1 MGEKVRMP
9 TLTDAVLRRTI
20 ARGETST
27 VELKKAVPRPG
38 ELAERMCGMAN
49 AQGGIII
56 IGVEDSSL
64 KVVGVADSRMT
75 LTQDMILRAARQIDP
90 PLLLDPAEPEVYVL
104 DGKQVVVAT
113 IPPSRGP
120 VYQASGVFWKRR
132 GTHTVPLSASEM
144 LELASDRGLQDW
156 ELQSVQDAT
165 MKDIDPERVEAYTR
179 QRSARSRSFRRFENI
194 EQFLV
199 GLKCARIV
207 KRKVV
212 PTNAGLLFFGYDP
225 QLHILQSEVVCVLYR
240 DTLGV
245 GGYADRKI
253 ITGTIQ
259 ELIDETEAFLS
270 QHVPVEGRI
279 EGWKRIDLPDYPLE
293 ALREAVVNAAIHRDY
308 SRRGES
314 IRVFYYADRIEVH
327 SPGLLLPGV
336 TVEQMRRGEV
346 TSKLRNPILAGL
358 LRDIPGYME
367 RVGSGIRLMLEE
379 TKQMG
384 LPPPQFREMSE
395 FVVTFSKAP
404 AMAPSPLST
413 SSGTLWDT
421 ETRQVHITAHEPLL
435 LEQERRMQQAMQYV
449 REHGV
454 ITNTMYRELT
464 SVSEATARRDLE
476 ALVERGALR
485 GTGKTRGRQY
495 RLP

>member
-1 MGEKVRMP
+1 MP
-9 TLTDAVLRRTI
+9 TLTEVALRRAITG
-20 ARGETST
+20 GETST

-49 AQGGIII
+49 AQGGLII

-64 KVVGVADSRMT
+64 TVVGVPDARMA
-75 LTQDMILRAARQIDP
+75 LTRDMVLRAARQIDP
-90 PLLLDPAEPEVYVL
+90 LLLLDQASPEVYML
-104 DGKQVVVAT
+104 DGKRVVVAT

-120 VYQASGVFWKRR
+120 VYQASGVFWIRR

-144 LELASDRGLQDW
+144 LELANDRGLQDW
-156 ELQSVQDAT
+156 ELQPARDAT
-165 MKDIDPERVEAYTR
+165 MKDIDPERVDAYVR
-179 QRSARSRSFRRFENI
+179 QRSARSRGFRRFDNLQQLLI
-194 EQFLV
+194 
-199 GLKCARIV
+199 GMKCARIV
-207 KRKVV
+207 NRKAV

-225 QLHILQSEVVCVLYR
+225 QQHIIQSEVVCVLYR

-259 ELIDETEAFLS
+259 ELIDETEAFLT
-270 QHVPVEGRI
+270 QHVPVGGRI

-293 ALREAVVNAAIHRDY
+293 ALREAVVNAVIHRDY
-308 SRRGES
+308 TRRGES

-395 FVVTFSKAP
+395 FVVTFAKAP
-404 AMAPSPLST
+404 VATPDRA
-413 SSGTLWDT
+413 SSGGTLW
-421 ETRQVHITAHEPLL
+421 EAEERQPDGPADESLL
-435 LEQERRMQQAMQYV
+435 LEQERRMQLAMQYV
-449 REHGV
+449 QEHGV
-454 ITNTMYRELT
+454 ITNTFYRELT
-464 SVSEATARRDLE
+464 GVSEATARRDLE

-485 GTGKTRGRQY
+485 GMGKTRGRQY
-495 RLP
+495 RLL

>member
-1 MGEKVRMP
+1 MP
-9 TLTDAVLRRTI
+9 TLTDSALRHAI
-20 ARGETST
+20 AGGETST
-27 VELKKAVPRPG
+27 LELKKAVPRPG

-49 AQGGIII
+49 AQGGVII
-56 IGVEDSSL
+56 IGVEDSRL
-64 KVVGVADSRMT
+64 TVVGVPDGRMA
-75 LTQDMILRAARQIDP
+75 LTRDMVLRAARQIDP
-90 PLLLDPAEPEVYVL
+90 LLLLDPAEPEVYVL
-104 DGKQVVVAT
+104 DGKRVVVAT

-120 VYQASGVFWKRR
+120 VYQASGVFWIRR

-144 LELASDRGLQDW
+144 LELANDRGLQDW
-156 ELQSVQDAT
+156 ELQPIRDAT
-165 MKDIDPERVEAYTR
+165 MKDIDPERVDAYVR
-179 QRSARSRSFRRFENI
+179 QRSTRSRSFRRFDNLQ
-194 EQFLV
+194 QFLI

-207 KRKVV
+207 NRKAI
-212 PTNAGLLFFGYDP
+212 PTNAGLLFFGRDP
-225 QLHILQSEVVCVLYR
+225 QQHLIQSEVVCVLYR
-240 DTLGV
+240 DTSGV

-259 ELIDETEAFLS
+259 ELIDETEAFLT
-270 QHVPVEGRI
+270 QHVPVGGKI

-293 ALREAVVNAAIHRDY
+293 ALREAVVNAVIHRDY
-308 SRRGES
+308 TRRGES

-404 AMAPSPLST
+404 VAAPARTSS
-413 SSGTLWDT
+413 SSGTLWEAEAQQPDLPAD
-421 ETRQVHITAHEPLL
+421 ESLL
-435 LEQERRMQQAMQYV
+435 LEQAQRMQQAMHYI

-454 ITNTMYRELT
+454 ITNTLYRELT
-464 SVSEATARRDLE
+464 GVSEATARRDLE

>member
-1 MGEKVRMP
+1 M
-9 TLTDAVLRRTI
+9 
-20 ARGETST
+20 
-27 VELKKAVPRPG
+27 
-38 ELAERMCGMAN
+38 N
-49 AQGGIII
+49 
-56 IGVEDSSL
+56 
-64 KVVGVADSRMT
+64 
-75 LTQDMILRAARQIDP
+75 
-90 PLLLDPAEPEVYVL
+90 
-104 DGKQVVVAT
+104 
-113 IPPSRGP
+113 
-120 VYQASGVFWKRR
+120 
-132 GTHTVPLSASEM
+132 
-144 LELASDRGLQDW
+144 
-156 ELQSVQDAT
+156 
-165 MKDIDPERVEAYTR
+165 
-179 QRSARSRSFRRFENI
+179 
-194 EQFLV
+194 
-199 GLKCARIV
+199 
-207 KRKVV
+207 RKTV
-212 PTNAGLLFFGYDP
+212 PTNAGLLFFGHDP
-225 QLHILQSEVVCVLYR
+225 QQHIIQSEVVCVLYR
-240 DTLGV
+240 DTSGV

-259 ELIDETEAFLS
+259 EPINETEAFLT
-270 QHVPVEGRI
+270 QHVPVGGKI

-293 ALREAVVNAAIHRDY
+293 ALREAVVNAVIHRDY
-308 SRRGES
+308 TRRGES
-314 IRVFYYADRIEVH
+314 IRVFYYADRVEVH

-379 TKQMG
+379 TRQMG

-404 AMAPSPLST
+404 VAAPVRT
-413 SSGTLWDT
+413 SSSSRTLWEA
-421 ETRQVHITAHEPLL
+421 ETQGLNIPADESLV
-435 LEQERRMQQAMQYV
+435 LEQEQRMQQAMCYI

-464 SVSEATARRDLE
+464 GVSEATARRDLE

>member
-1 MGEKVRMP
+1 M
-9 TLTDAVLRRTI
+9 
-20 ARGETST
+20 
-27 VELKKAVPRPG
+27 
-38 ELAERMCGMAN
+38 
-49 AQGGIII
+49 
-56 IGVEDSSL
+56 
-64 KVVGVADSRMT
+64 
-75 LTQDMILRAARQIDP
+75 
-90 PLLLDPAEPEVYVL
+90 
-104 DGKQVVVAT
+104 
-113 IPPSRGP
+113 
-120 VYQASGVFWKRR
+120 
-132 GTHTVPLSASEM
+132 
-144 LELASDRGLQDW
+144 
-156 ELQSVQDAT
+156 
-165 MKDIDPERVEAYTR
+165 
-179 QRSARSRSFRRFENI
+179 
-194 EQFLV
+194 
-199 GLKCARIV
+199 
-207 KRKVV
+207 
-212 PTNAGLLFFGYDP
+212 
-225 QLHILQSEVVCVLYR
+225 CVLYR

-308 SRRGES
+308 TRRGES

-421 ETRQVHITAHEPLL
+421 ETRQVNITANEPLL

-449 REHGV
+449 REQGV

>member
-1 MGEKVRMP
+1 MP
-9 TLTDAVLRRTI
+9 TLTDAALRRAI
-20 ARGETST
+20 ADGETST

-49 AQGGIII
+49 AQGGLII

-64 KVVGVADSRMT
+64 EVVGVPDARMA
-75 LTQDMILRAARQIDP
+75 LTRDMVLRAARQIDP
-90 PLLLDPAEPEVYVL
+90 PLPLDPAEPEVYVL
-104 DGKQVVVAT
+104 DGKRVVVAT

-120 VYQASGVFWKRR
+120 VYQASGVFWIRR

-144 LELASDRGLQDW
+144 LELANDRGLQDW
-156 ELQSVQDAT
+156 ELQPVRDAT
-165 MKDIDPERVEAYTR
+165 MKDIDPERVDAYVR
-179 QRSARSRSFRRFENI
+179 QRSARSRGLRRFDNLQ
-194 EQFLV
+194 QFLV

-207 KRKVV
+207 NRKAI
-212 PTNAGLLFFGYDP
+212 PTNAGLLFFGHDP
-225 QLHILQSEVVCVLYR
+225 QQHIIQSEVVCVLYR
-240 DTLGV
+240 DASGV

-259 ELIDETEAFLS
+259 ELIDETEAFLA
-270 QHVPVEGRI
+270 QHMPVEGRI

-293 ALREAVVNAAIHRDY
+293 ALREAVVNAVIHRDY
-308 SRRGES
+308 TRRGES
-314 IRVFYYADRIEVH
+314 IRVFYYVDRIEVH

-404 AMAPSPLST
+404 VAAPALPTT
-413 SSGTLWDT
+413 SGGGTLWYA
-421 ETRQVHITAHEPLL
+421 EARQQESATHESLL
-435 LEQERRMQQAMQYV
+435 LEQEQRMQQAMQYV
-449 REHGV
+449 RGHGA
-454 ITNTMYRELT
+454 ITNTVYRELT
-464 SVSEATARRDLE
+464 GVSEATARRDLE

-485 GTGKTRGRQY
+485 GKGKTRGRQY

>member
-1 MGEKVRMP
+1 MS
-9 TLTDAVLRRTI
+9 TSCYHLT
-20 ARGETST
+20 
-27 VELKKAVPRPG
+27 
-38 ELAERMCGMAN
+38 
-49 AQGGIII
+49 
-56 IGVEDSSL
+56 
-64 KVVGVADSRMT
+64 
-75 LTQDMILRAARQIDP
+75 
-90 PLLLDPAEPEVYVL
+90 
-104 DGKQVVVAT
+104 
-113 IPPSRGP
+113 
-120 VYQASGVFWKRR
+120 VFSY
-132 GTHTVPLSASEM
+132 L
-144 LELASDRGLQDW
+144 
-156 ELQSVQDAT
+156 
-165 MKDIDPERVEAYTR
+165 
-179 QRSARSRSFRRFENI
+179 FEN
-194 EQFLV
+194 
-199 GLKCARIV
+199 CC
-207 KRKVV
+207 
-212 PTNAGLLFFGYDP
+212 LLFFGYDP
-225 QLHILQSEVVCVLYR
+225 QLHIIQSEVVCVLYR

-308 SRRGES
+308 TRRGES

-413 SSGTLWDT
+413 SSVTLWDT
-421 ETRQVHITAHEPLL
+421 ETRQVNITANEPLL

-449 REHGV
+449 REQGV
-454 ITNTMYRELT
+454 ITNTMYRQLT